1 MKNRPYPRWLSRL
14 FLLCVAALTFTGF
27 MQMPLAKRYALTEVP
42 GMAWT
47 GDFFLVHKMHY
58 VLGAL
63 FLFVIA
69 LAAANWLK
77 SWRRDLTLTPLGA
90 ARAVVIGGL
99 AVSGLLRVYR
109 NLPDVTLDPLWI
121 VTIEWA
127 HLTLVMALGVLA
139 LLALIRSASAYAVRK
154 R

>member
-1 MKNRPYPRWLSRL
+1 MRNRPYPRWLSRL
-14 FLLCVAALTFTGF
+14 FILTVAALTFTGF
-27 MQMPLAKRYALTEVP
+27 MQMPLAKRYALTAVP

-47 GDFFLVHKMHY
+47 GDFFLVHRM
-58 VLGAL
+58 L

-69 LAAANWLK
+69 LAAANWLR
-77 SWRRDLTLTPLGA
+77 SWRRELTLTRLGA
-90 ARAVVIGGL
+90 ARAVAVGGL

-121 VTIEWA
+121 VTIEWV
-127 HLTLVMALGVLA
+127 HLTLVMVLGVLA
-139 LLALIRSASAYAVRK
+139 LVALVRGASAYAVRK